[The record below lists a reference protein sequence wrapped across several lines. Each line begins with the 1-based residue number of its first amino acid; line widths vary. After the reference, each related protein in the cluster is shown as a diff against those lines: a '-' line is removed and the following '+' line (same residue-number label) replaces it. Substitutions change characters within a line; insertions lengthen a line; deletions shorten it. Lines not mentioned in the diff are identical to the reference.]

1 VEQSFKETMRAVEK
15 VQTKVGG
22 LRAIELYYRGIR
34 EFESGDTAFFQS
46 KTRLNTPDLGTLMP
60 ETYRKVAEFSNQ
72 CLSLFDLEFTQAMQ
86 AIKSLLEKEF
96 YFKWLSV
103 YMPLKY
109 LMEKGVQQKLMER
122 LDELEVDTNRIC
134 FELSPDILIHGETE
148 HSINIEQLRNRG
160 FHFMITDFGG
170 INSPLMRLAYFPV
183 DYVMLSSELLGYLQ
197 EESRAY
203 SAIEA
208 IVEFSDSMGAEVI
221 ADGVSK
227 AEQAEMLYE
236 AQVKYGAGTLAG
248 NYIAERYIR
257 KKGEKAE
264 KAEKAE
270 EKEEPKAEPKE
281 EPKAEPVEEAKAEPA
296 EETAEAKEEAVEETA
311 EAVEETAEPTEETIE
326 ESQDSQ

>member
-1 VEQSFKETMRAVEK
+1 MRAQEK

-60 ETYRKVAEFSNQ
+60 ETFRKVAEFSNQ

-86 AIKSLLEKEF
+86 AIKSLLDKEF

-109 LMEKGVQQKLMER
+109 LMEKGAQQKLMER

-134 FELSPDILIHGETE
+134 FELSPDILIHGERE

-183 DYVMLSSELLGYLQ
+183 DYVMLSSELLAYLQ
-197 EESRAY
+197 QESRAY

-236 AQVKYGAGTLAG
+236 AQVKYGAGNLAG
-248 NYIAERYIR
+248 TYIAERYIR
-257 KKGEKAE
+257 KKGAKDEEKNDQDKKPDNKTQVKEETKEAANE
-264 KAEKAE
+264 AVNETANEAVNTATEESAE
-270 EKEEPKAEPKE
+270 ESVSEETTSE
-281 EPKAEPVEEAKAEPA
+281 ETTESVEES
-296 EETAEAKEEAVEETA
+296 
-311 EAVEETAEPTEETIE
+311 TE
-326 ESQDSQ
+326 